1 MKGETFMEKIYG
13 YREKDV
19 IGLAEFLKNKGNMNL
34 TEVFYSYGK
43 KSGKA
48 KGTVRNLYYALAKK
62 TNTDADFCQK
72 YFDGKPLSVS
82 KIVEFNGEEEKELI
96 KKILV
101 MKNEGYSVR
110 SAIME
115 LSDGDAKMALRYQ
128 NKFRNAMKCKPHLI
142 AEIIAELKNEGK
154 NVCFDGEKSVEEVV
168 SESQLKRL
176 KTEING
182 LVGKIAE
189 SVRRENEYLKDRII
203 RLERE
208 NLKLYNLLYGQEKP
222 DKAYEFFKSREK
234 RNALN

>member
-1 MKGETFMEKIYG
+1 MEKIYG
-13 YREKDV
+13 YKEKDI
-19 IGLAEFLKNKGNMNL
+19 IGLADFLKKNENRSLSQTFKK
-34 TEVFYSYGK
+34 YGELND
-43 KSGKA
+43 KA
-48 KGTVRNLYYALAKK
+48 KGTVRNLYYALAKRS
-62 TNTDADFCQK
+62 NFDAEFCEK
-72 YFDGKPLSVS
+72 YLGGKPISVA
-82 KIVEFNGEEEKELI
+82 KIVEFNQREERELI
-96 KKILV
+96 KKILLA
-101 MKNEGYSVR
+101 KKDGRSVR
-110 SAIME
+110 NAIIE
-115 LSDGDAKMALRYQ
+115 LSGGDAKLSLRYQ